1 MKNTDETYKKFY
13 NPFWIHA
20 LGESIELLLIAI
32 LCLIAGAIYMGKDE
46 INKDF
51 LMIVWFSLGFWFL
64 LSLKLFWIPFFSIY
78 ERKKQH
84 FEQAWV
90 TIKFLVEEK
99 AFEDVRIKENKIAK
113 FFPKD
118 LAVRRNYFL
127 CAYDDNRGLKLRSI
141 SSSRKMN
148 KILEYFVDTEER
160 VRITYGKY
168 TKVVLKIECSED
180 SPNRYN
186 TEFLNRLF

>member
-64 LSLKLFWIPFFSIY
+64 LSLKLFWFHFSQFTK
-78 ERKKQH
+78 EKSNTLNKHGSLLNFWLKKKPSKTC
-84 FEQAWV
+84 ES
-90 TIKFLVEEK
+90 KK
-99 AFEDVRIKENKIAK
+99 
-113 FFPKD
+113 
-118 LAVRRNYFL
+118 
-127 CAYDDNRGLKLRSI
+127 
-141 SSSRKMN
+141 
-148 KILEYFVDTEER
+148 
-160 VRITYGKY
+160 
-168 TKVVLKIECSED
+168 TK
-180 SPNRYN
+180 
-186 TEFLNRLF
+186 